1 MIQSQIIVYILL
13 VITTS
18 VIVGYLSEQ
27 LPSSKRG
34 TNGNI
39 QQQEGFQGTEQS
51 VSSLNDNMSEK
62 VTDLEDSLQ
71 LTKYKNKYD
80 NTLVYGKDYFES
92 MKVSCLFDFKAI
104 VKNQSDRENTI
115 DASIELAKKLGAL
128 NNGAVALANTKL

>member
-34 TNGNI
+34 TNGNV

-92 MKVSCLFDFKAI
+92 MKVSSLFDFKAI
-104 VKNQSDRENTI
+104 VKNQSDREKTI

-128 NNGAVALANTKL
+128 NRGAVALANTKL

>member
-18 VIVGYLSEQ
+18 VLVGYLSEH
-27 LPSSKRG
+27 LSSSSKR
-34 TNGNI
+34 GNI
-39 QQQEGFQGTEQS
+39 QQQEGFQGTEDN
-51 VSSLNDNMSEK
+51 VNALNDNMSEK
-62 VTDLEDSLQ
+62 VTDLDDNLQ
-71 LTKYKNKYD
+71 LTKYKNKYE

-92 MKVSCLFDFKAI
+92 MKVSCLFDFKTI

-128 NNGAVALANTKL
+128 NRGAVALADTKL

>member
-34 TNGNI
+34 TNGNV

-62 VTDLEDSLQ
+62 VTDLDDSLQ
-71 LTKYKNKYD
+71 LTKYKNKYE

-92 MKVSCLFDFKAI
+92 MKVSSLFDFKAI
-104 VKNQSDRENTI
+104 VKNQSDREKTI

-128 NNGAVALANTKL
+128 NRGAVALANTKL